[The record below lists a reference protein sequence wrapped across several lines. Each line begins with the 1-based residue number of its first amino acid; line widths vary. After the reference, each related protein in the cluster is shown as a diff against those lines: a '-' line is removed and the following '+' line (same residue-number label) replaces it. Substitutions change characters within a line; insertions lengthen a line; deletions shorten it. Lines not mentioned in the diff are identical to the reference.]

1 MVRISDIVQQV
12 KQGREETF
20 FTNLMQY
27 AMDNNTTMPNKTQ
40 LWNQYLSLKGG
51 RLSAADITFF
61 NSQYSNIKEA
71 IYRNQLKELN
81 KFSIAGES
89 DRTIR
94 KRVKDD
100 PDTYKNLLD
109 LISDAKASGTP
120 EGAQMAAIGERFL
133 PQPKGFEKWAEEG
146 IPTWARVAGPL
157 AAGGAVYGLS
167 HLAGANPASIEA
179 RQAEKDLRK
188 AYRKDIK
195 DTKKSIT
202 KAEKKLKGREAKLK
216 DLQAKR
222 QYKTG
227 KTTSKKVLDKAYNLV
242 REQKDEIKSLKTNLA
257 DLKKDTPKGSLP
269 KVQTNLQA
277 MRQNLKGKIGPAS
290 TAVGAGALWS
300 LPAIGEYLGGQEGQ
314 EVGRTASNLGLL
326 GLAGRTAMQGTL
338 PGRVASAAIYGLPAG
353 LDLWNQ
359 ITGDE

>member
-146 IPTWARVAGPL
+146 IPTWAKVGSIVAG
-157 AAGGAVYGLS
+157 GGAAYGLS
-167 HLAGANPASIEA
+167 HLAGPNPASIEA

-188 AYRKDIK
+188 
-195 DTKKSIT
+195 
-202 KAEKKLKGREAKLK
+202 
-216 DLQAKR
+216 
-222 QYKTG
+222 
-227 KTTSKKVLDKAYNLV
+227 
-242 REQKDEIKSLKTNLA
+242 
-257 DLKKDTPKGSLP
+257 
-269 KVQTNLQA
+269 
-277 MRQNLKGKIGPAS
+277 
-290 TAVGAGALWS
+290 
-300 LPAIGEYLGGQEGQ
+300 
-314 EVGRTASNLGLL
+314 
-326 GLAGRTAMQGTL
+326 
-338 PGRVASAAIYGLPAG
+338 
-353 LDLWNQ
+353 
-359 ITGDE
+359 